1 MQKNR
6 NTAGLTPAQRCKNP
20 ATGRTVA
27 GHIDHS
33 NSLNCASLNTLP
45 LVAGDVPRLDSRVL
59 AKRLGNTHRPTI
71 ALVEKYRAEFE
82 AHGHVLFKKADGYRI
97 QGGGQSERFAL
108 LNEDHCFFLLSLSRN
123 TARVVSLKSKL
134 VTTFASARREAAQR
148 KTEYL
153 PEYHHLHDRIK
164 ELASGSENERLVHM
178 NVNKLVNKVA
188 GIQAGQRH
196 TVPVAMLTAVNHV
209 AALAMAGATDHRE
222 GYQRAKDALATL
234 QSLLVPTVKGIGHGE

>member
-1 MQKNR
+1 MQNNR
-6 NTAGLTPAQRCKNP
+6 NTAGLTPAQKYETP
-20 ATGRTVA
+20 TTGRTVA
-27 GHIDHS
+27 GAIDQN
-33 NSLNCASLNTLP
+33 NSRSNCAPFNALP
-45 LVAGDVPRLDSRVL
+45 LVAADVPRLDSRVL
-59 AKRLGNTHRPTI
+59 AERLGNTHRATI
-71 ALVEKYRAEFE
+71 ALVEKYLSEFE
-82 AHGHVLFKKADGYRI
+82 LHGKVCFKKAPLPSSKT
-97 QGGGQSERFAL
+97 GQSERFAL
-108 LNEDHCFFLLSLSRN
+108 LNEDQCFFALSLSRN

-134 VTTFASARREAAQR
+134 VTAFASARREAAQR

-209 AALAMAGATDHRE
+209 AALAMAGATDHRD
-222 GYQRAKDALATL
+222 GYQRAKSALATL
-234 QSLLVPTVKGIGHGE
+234 QSLLIGHEGVTS